1 MEIAL
6 AQQRQMHEAQIQ
18 SQVQAAMQIEEA
30 KQADMKRQHDQVI
43 LDMQAQMSAVGT
55 APPMP
60 NQGAGTSLIAAQNLL
75 SAHAA
80 QVDQAAH
87 DAQVHDA
94 QIAQAAQTAQA
105 QAQMEA
111 NLAPP
116 AAQQPAQMPE
126 GTVYLI
132 NSYQH
137 IDLSAL
143 TGTFDGACKRNGQD
157 CDTKGDSLCITAWG
171 GTLALAGDTEIGN
184 TGQIIKKGTIIW
196 KGHGPAGT
204 DCTRGTNNEA
214 EYTSIV
220 KVIDAAV
227 ALSCM
232 DLHMKGDSK
241 IGVGTWHSRETPPTE
256 RLVEI
261 AHQSQHHKLVQ
272 FEIEWVQRKLNR
284 EADALCNEA
293 CTHIMDR
300 LVADG
305 DPRLNVANTPHG
317 QTPAVIWARTGSA
330 AMVQCRMQNGSVM
343 WQSGPHAIAHGTAA
357 ELDYRA
363 AIVAANAANEK
374 GLGHCNFLF
383 PNALQLNHLNGTYEC
398 KKPALQAL
406 LAELTDAIYNERRGT
421 DTCTGKLMDPKD
433 SNYVNLQNLK
443 KQICGAE

>member
-1 MEIAL
+1 
-6 AQQRQMHEAQIQ
+6 
-18 SQVQAAMQIEEA
+18 
-30 KQADMKRQHDQVI
+30 
-43 LDMQAQMSAVGT
+43 
-55 APPMP
+55 
-60 NQGAGTSLIAAQNLL
+60 
-75 SAHAA
+75 
-80 QVDQAAH
+80 
-87 DAQVHDA
+87 
-94 QIAQAAQTAQA
+94 
-105 QAQMEA
+105 
-111 NLAPP
+111 
-116 AAQQPAQMPE
+116 
-126 GTVYLI
+126 
-132 NSYQH
+132 
-137 IDLSAL
+137 
-143 TGTFDGACKRNGQD
+143 
-157 CDTKGDSLCITAWG
+157 
-171 GTLALAGDTEIGN
+171 
-184 TGQIIKKGTIIW
+184 
-196 KGHGPAGT
+196 
-204 DCTRGTNNEA
+204 
-214 EYTSIV
+214 
-220 KVIDAAV
+220 
-227 ALSCM
+227 
-232 DLHMKGDSK
+232 MKGDSK

-284 EADALCNEA
+284 EADALCNDA

-398 KKPALQAL
+398 RKPALQAL